1 MKHWVQISAFLGLVA
16 GIGLGCPG
24 VSLSQTPVPATA
36 VRDGQHDF
44 DFNFGVWNTHIKR
57 ILDPFANLPQS
68 YELTGTVTVNK
79 IWDGKGQ
86 LEEIEADGPKGH
98 WEGLTLFLYNPAAHQ
113 WSQIFTNSKLAMM
126 GAPLIGQFKEGRGE
140 LYATDTFN
148 GRSVLIRGAWS
159 DITPNA
165 HRFTESISADGG
177 VTWFP
182 TFIGELTRR
191 AP

>member
-1 MKHWVQISAFLGLVA
+1 VKHWVQISAFLGLVA
-16 GIGLGCPG
+16 GIGLGCPS
-24 VSLSQTPVPATA
+24 VSLSQTPAPATA

-57 ILDPFANLPQS
+57 ILDPFSNAPQS
-68 YELTGTVTVNK
+68 YELSGTVTVSK

-126 GAPLIGQFKEGRGE
+126 GTPLIGEFKEGRGE

-148 GRSVLIRGAWS
+148 GRSVLIRGVWS
-159 DITPNA
+159 DIMPNA